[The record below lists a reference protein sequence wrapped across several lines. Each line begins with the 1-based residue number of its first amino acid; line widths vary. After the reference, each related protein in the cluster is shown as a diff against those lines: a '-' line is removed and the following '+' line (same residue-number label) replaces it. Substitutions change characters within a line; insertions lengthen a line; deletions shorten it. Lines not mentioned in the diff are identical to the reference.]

1 MRKKLVSILVMTL
14 LITIVVLPIVN
25 SLNVNEKSTEVTDD
39 IRISVK
45 LSDKDSYKICF
56 PSSKLDLSPNKIDR
70 LPNMAHPAIAFAGDQ
85 IHPAFGRTP
94 EGIHMVAFK
103 DVDYGEIIWG
113 FSEDD
118 GDSYDGWLLWTVGG
132 DYPSIK
138 HWDDKTFYGTFV
150 ADPMDVNGSV
160 IYLFKTDN
168 PTDTYDYEIDCWNL
182 SGYGWYNMIDAD
194 IACDNSQNDYEWG
207 VSSFIISRYGYYTDG
222 PTIVY
227 SDEDTEGDWWISW
240 YYYDGCNHT
249 DVDIDHDDKISY
261 AIYDWEDTVSGDNKL
276 LCRVKDFTDPINGSD
291 QMYEIGISGNTTYTF
306 NTLRNQ
312 SIAAANGRYVI
323 CAEVD
328 GVENDID
335 IICLYG
341 SSMGNP
347 SHSFIVND
355 PLVNETNPD
364 IRHIGGDDFVVVYNT
379 HDTLSMPRAIKASV
393 TYNGGI
399 TWNNKRWQLN
409 DNYDCVVE
417 GYKTLDLCENGE
429 LAMWTEDCGSD
440 IDIYIG
446 SVFGN
451 QPPEPPSITGPN
463 GGKPN
468 TVYDFT
474 FNSLDPDGDDV
485 RYHIEWGDGD
495 IEITALALQG
505 TDVSVS
511 HKWTEEGIYTITAYA
526 EDELGLTSVPS
537 TKTFK
542 CPRSKAL
549 YNPLINWLQYYPN
562 LFPILK
568 QLLGFQ

>member
-1 MRKKLVSILVMTL
+1 MRKKLVSILVITL
-14 LITIVVLPIVN
+14 LITIVILPIVN
-25 SLNVNEKSTEVTDD
+25 SLNVNEKSISVDD
-39 IRISVK
+39 EIKITVK
-45 LSDKDSYKICF
+45 LSDKGPYKICF
-56 PSSKLDLSPNKIDR
+56 PSSKLDLSPNKIDI

-94 EGIHMVAFK
+94 DGIHMVAYK

-118 GDSYDGWLLWTVGG
+118 GYSYDGWLYWSVGG

-138 HWDDKTFYGTFV
+138 HWDDKTFYGAFV
-150 ADPMDVNGSV
+150 ADPMDNNGGV

-168 PTDTYDYEIDCWNL
+168 PTDTYDYEIDYWDV
-182 SGYGWYNMIDAD
+182 SGYGFYNMIDAE
-194 IACDNSQNDYEWG
+194 IACDSSQNEYEWG

-249 DVDIDHDDKISY
+249 DVDIDHDDKVSY
-261 AIYDWEDTVSGDNKL
+261 AIYDWEDTVSGENKL
-276 LCRVKDFTDPINGSD
+276 LCRVKDFTDPVNGSD
-291 QMYEIGISGNTTYTF
+291 NMYEIGISGNKTYTF
-306 NTLRNQ
+306 STLRNQ
-312 SIAAANGRYVI
+312 SIAVANGRYVI
-323 CAEVD
+323 CAEID
-328 GVENDID
+328 GVENDVD
-335 IICLYG
+335 IICIYG
-341 SSMGNP
+341 TSMGTPSYSFVAKNP
-347 SHSFIVND
+347 E
-355 PLVNETNPD
+355 VNETNPVVG
-364 IRHIGGDDFVVVYNT
+364 HIVGNAFVVTYNT
-379 HDTLSMPRAIKASV
+379 HDTCSMPRAIKASV
-393 TYNGGI
+393 TYDGGI
-399 TWNNKRWQLN
+399 SWSNKRWQLN

-417 GYKTLDLCENGE
+417 GYKTHDLCENGE

-440 IDIYIG
+440 IDIYIA

-451 QPPEPPSITGPN
+451 QPPDSPTISGPN
-463 GGKPN
+463 TGKPN
-468 TVYDFT
+468 TDYDFT

-495 IEITALALQG
+495 IEITALAPQG

-511 HKWTEEGIYTITAYA
+511 HKWTEEGTYTITAYA

-568 QLLGFQ
+568 QLLGF